1 MPEHSLLV
9 VLPTSRARTQPEAGA
24 AALRQL
30 VAGWSLL
37 VLVGL
42 ATCAG
47 LLRQHQPA
55 TGRHALQPLLDAA
68 SALDDA
74 GKLSTVNTYFNQR
87 IHFRADAE
95 VWGQADHWASPL
107 ELLGKGEG
115 DCEDF
120 AIAKYFSLRALGVPA
135 AQLRLV
141 YALASPAGLSA
152 QAQPHM
158 VLAYFATPHAD
169 PLLLDNLR
177 SEVLGAAQRTDLTP
191 VFSFNRDG
199 LWRGIGPHAAG
210 DPTVRLPR
218 WRETIAKAGAEGF
231 L

>member
-1 MPEHSLLV
+1 MPAHSLWV
-9 VLPTSRARTQPEAGA
+9 VSATSLARAQPEAGA
-24 AALRQL
+24 AISRQL

-42 ATCAG
+42 ATGVG
-47 LLRQHQPA
+47 LLRAHPPA
-55 TGRHALQPLLDAA
+55 TGPHALQPLLDTAL
-68 SALDDA
+68 ALDDA
-74 GKLSTVNTYFNQR
+74 GKLRAVNTYFNQR
-87 IHFRADAE
+87 IRFRADAE

-107 ELLGKGEG
+107 ELLRKGEG

-135 AQLRLV
+135 VQLRMV
-141 YALASPAGLSA
+141 YALASPAGPSV

-158 VLAYFATPHAD
+158 VLAYFATPDAD

-177 SEVLGAAQRTDLTP
+177 PEILAAAQRTDLTP

-210 DPTVRLPR
+210 DPTARLPR